1 MLNKLMRIAARY
13 GLIGGGIAFVLVVI
27 MFYLGKH
34 PLVVSPYLDFRVLL
48 FGIFVFFALKEFRD
62 YDQGG
67 TLYFAQAMLGGFMVV
82 FILTVVATVLI
93 WIFGSIE
100 QDFVKMYVDQEMA
113 FLRSFSPED
122 IDRLGKNEFD
132 RNLAALPS
140 TNILLLALTYFRN
153 GLVLG
158 FFVNIILAV
167 IVRRQPKTA

>member
-1 MLNKLMRIAARY
+1 MRISTRY

-62 YDQGG
+62 YDQDGV
-67 TLYFAQAMLGGFMVV
+67 LYFAQAMLGGFMVV
-82 FILTVVATVLI
+82 FIVTVMATILI
-93 WIFGSIE
+93 WVFGSIE
-100 QDFVKMYVDQEMA
+100 NDFVKLYVDQETA
-113 FLRSFSPED
+113 FLKSFDQAD
-122 IDRLGKNEFD
+122 IDRLGKVEFE

-158 FFVNIILAV
+158 FFVNIIMAV
-167 IVRRQPKTA
+167 IVRRQPKSA